1 MVVATAIAFLGALTA
16 PWFYRWLGQAAGWVL
31 ALLPLSLTVYFASL
45 LPTVVAGQTVRQ
57 GVAWVPSLGVNFSF
71 YLDGLSL
78 LFALLITGI
87 GTFIVIYSGGY
98 LKGHPDLGRFYLV
111 ILLFMASMLG
121 LVLADNIVTLFVMWE
136 LTSLTSYLLI
146 GFNHS
151 EFKSRRAATQ
161 ALLVTAGGG
170 LALLAGLIL
179 LAGMGGSWE
188 ISELLSKGE
197 VLRGHVLYLPALI
210 LVLLGAFT
218 KSAQFP
224 FHFWLPNAMEAPTPV
239 SAYLHSATMV
249 KAGVYLLAR
258 LQPALGGSEVWSATL
273 MTFGLATLL
282 TGATL
287 TFRHTDLK
295 RLLAYS
301 TVAALGALVFT
312 IGMVPITDYYA
323 AMGFAT
329 FLLAHSLYKGG
340 LFMAAGA
347 VDHEA
352 GSRDVTQLAGL
363 FRVMPL
369 TGVAVVLAALSLA
382 GLPPVLG
389 FIGKEVLYVA
399 ALQAAPAWMVGLALL
414 GFAVGAMLAL
424 LLVVPFFRGQP
435 PQGVHEG
442 PPSLWLGPMVLAG
455 LGLLLGLF
463 PGLYNPLAEA
473 VASSVKGQAVVYH
486 LKLWPGFNLALLLSL
501 LTVLLGIGLYF
512 LYPRL
517 RAWMAQEPLPGPESA
532 YVALLRGLM
541 RAADGL
547 ERLLQSGSLRAYL
560 VWIFAGLVTLV
571 GLALLRSGQVFWPG
585 EASSPAPAQVLLL
598 GLMLLGALFALRL
611 RSHLAMVVV
620 LGMVGAGVALV
631 FLLQNAPD
639 LSITQFLVETLTAIL
654 IALVLLQ
661 IRNIGPVPH
670 GRWLDKAVALGFGGM
685 VTLLMLGMLT
695 QPLELHLSQFF
706 AQKSLPEG
714 FGRNIVN
721 VILVDFRGLDTFG
734 EITVVGLAGLGV
746 WALLVKRH
754 RGSSLSSRRKREEK
768 P

>member
-1 MVVATAIAFLGALTA
+1 MVVAIIVAFVGALTA
-16 PWFYRWLGQAAGWVL
+16 PWLHRWLGHAAGWVL
-31 ALLPLSLTVYFASL
+31 ALLPLGLAFYFASL
-45 LPTVVAGQTVRQ
+45 LPEVVGGQTLRHSL
-57 GVAWVPSLGVNFSF
+57 AWVPSLGVNFSF

-146 GFNHS
+146 GFHHS
-151 EFKSRRAATQ
+151 EFRSRRAATQ

-179 LAGMGGSWE
+179 LALMGGSLE
-188 ISELLSKGE
+188 ISELLGQGQL
-197 VLRGHVLYLPALI
+197 LREHPLYLPALI

-258 LQPALGGSEVWSATL
+258 LQPALGGSEVWSSTL
-273 MTFGLATLL
+273 MLFGLATLL

-301 TVAALGALVFT
+301 TVAALGALVFL
-312 IGMVPITDYYA
+312 IGLVPLTDYYA

-352 GSRDVTQLAGL
+352 GTRDITQLGGL

-399 ALQAAPAWMVGLALL
+399 ALQAAPAWVVGLAVL

-435 PQGVHEG
+435 PQKVHEG
-442 PPSLWLGPMVLAG
+442 PPSLWLGPLVLAG

-463 PGLYNPLAEA
+463 PGLYNPLADA
-473 VASSVKGQAVVYH
+473 VASAVKGKTVAYH

-501 LTVLLGIGLYF
+501 LTVLLGVGFYF

-517 RAWMAQEPLPGPESA
+517 QAWMAQEPIPGPENA

-541 RAADGL
+541 RLAAGV

-560 VWIFAGLVTLV
+560 AWIFAGRVGLV
-571 GLALLRSGQVFWPG
+571 GRALFRGGALFWPAG
-585 EASSPAPAQVLLL
+585 ASSPKLEQVLLL
-598 GLMLLGALFALRL
+598 ALMFLGAIGALRL

-620 LGMVGAGVALV
+620 LGLVGAGVALV

-661 IRNIGPVPH
+661 IRSIGPVPR
-670 GRWLDKAVALGFGGM
+670 GRWLDKGLALGLGGV
-685 VTLLMLGMLT
+685 VTLLMLGMLA
-695 QPLELHLSQFF
+695 QPFEPHLSQFF

-746 WALLVKRH
+746 WALLKR
-754 RGSSLSSRRKREEK
+754 RRREEQ

>member
-1 MVVATAIAFLGALTA
+1 M
-16 PWFYRWLGQAAGWVL
+16 L
-31 ALLPLSLTVYFASL
+31 ALLPLGLTVYFASL
-45 LPTVVAGQTVRQ
+45 LPAVVAGHTVRHSA
-57 GVAWVPSLGVNFSF
+57 AWVPTLSVNFSF

-98 LKGHPDLGRFYLV
+98 LKGHPDLGKFYLT

-146 GFNHS
+146 GFYHS
-151 EFKSRRAATQ
+151 EFRSRRAATQ
-161 ALLVTAGGG
+161 ALFVTAGGG

-188 ISELLSKGE
+188 ISELLGKGE
-197 VLRGHVLYLPALI
+197 VLRAHPLYLPALV

-258 LQPALGGSEVWSATL
+258 LQPALGGSEVWSAAL

-301 TVAALGALVFT
+301 TVAALGALVFA
-312 IGMVPITDYYA
+312 IGMVPLTDHYA

-352 GSRDVTQLAGL
+352 GTRDINQLSGL
-363 FRVMPL
+363 FRVMPV

-389 FIGKEVLYVA
+389 FIGKEVLYLA
-399 ALQAAPAWMVGLALL
+399 SLQAAPVWMIGLAVL

-424 LLVVPFFRGQP
+424 ILVVPFFRGKP
-435 PQGVHEG
+435 PEEVHEG
-442 PPSLWLGPMVLAG
+442 PPSLWLGPLVLAG
-455 LGLLLGLF
+455 LGLLVGLF

-473 VASSVKGQAVVYH
+473 VASAVKGKAVAYH

-501 LTVLLGIGLYF
+501 LTVAVGVGLYF

-517 RAWMAQEPLPGPESA
+517 QAWMAQDPIPGPENG
-532 YVALLRGLM
+532 YVALLRGLL
-541 RAADGL
+541 RLAAFV

-560 VWIFAGLVTLV
+560 VWVFAGLTGLV
-571 GLALLRSGQVFWPG
+571 GLAFLRGGAVFWPG
-585 EASSPAPAQVLLL
+585 GASSPPPAQVLLL
-598 GLMLLGALFALRL
+598 ALMLLGAVLALRL
-611 RSHLAMVVV
+611 RSHLAMVVGV
-620 LGMVGAGVALV
+620 GIVGAGVALV

-661 IRNIGPVPH
+661 IRNIGPVPS
-670 GRWLDKAVALGFGGM
+670 GRWLDKAVALGFGGV
-685 VTLLMLGMLT
+685 VTLLMLGMLA
-695 QPLELHLSQFF
+695 QPMSPHLSEFF

-746 WALLVKRH
+746 WALLKRL
-754 RGSSLSSRRKREEK
+754 RREER

>member
-1 MVVATAIAFLGALTA
+1 MIGAVLIAFLGALLA
-16 PWFYRWLGQAAGWVL
+16 PWVERNLKQANWLL
-31 ALLPLSLTVYFASL
+31 AILPLGLTIYFASL
-45 LPTVVAGQTVRQ
+45 LPAVLEGAPLRHSVD
-57 GVAWVPSLGVNFSF
+57 WVPTLGVRFSF

-78 LFALLITGI
+78 LFALLICGI

-98 LKGHPDLGRFYLV
+98 LKGHPDLGRFYLI

-121 LVLADNIVTLFVMWE
+121 LVLADHFVTLFVMWE

-146 GFNHS
+146 GFNHR
-151 EFKSRRAATQ
+151 EFRSRRAALQ

-179 LAGMGGSWE
+179 LSGMAGTPYL
-188 ISELLSKGE
+188 SE
-197 VLRGHVLYLPALI
+197 LPALQQHPLYLSA
-210 LVLLGAFT
+210 LVLVWLGAFT

-258 LQPALGGSEVWSATL
+258 LQPALGGSEVWSSVL
-273 MTFGLATLL
+273 MAFGLATLL

-301 TVAALGALVFT
+301 TVAALGALVFA
-312 IGMVPITDYYA
+312 IGLVPLTSYYGA
-323 AMGFAT
+323 VGFAT

-352 GSRDVTQLAGL
+352 GTREIHQLSGL
-363 FRVMPL
+363 FRVMPI

-389 FIGKEVLYVA
+389 FIGKEVLYMA
-399 ALQAAPAWMVGLALL
+399 SLQAAPAWMVGLAVL
-414 GFAVGAMLAL
+414 GFAVGATLAT

-435 PQGVHEG
+435 PKGVHEG
-442 PPSLWLGPMVLAG
+442 SPSLWLGPLVLAG
-455 LGLLLGLF
+455 LGLLVGLF
-463 PGLYNPLAEA
+463 PGLYNPLADA
-473 VASSVKGQAVVYH
+473 VASAVKGKAIEYP

-501 LTVLLGIGLYF
+501 LTVLLGLGLYL

-517 RAWMAQEPLPGPESA
+517 WAWMATDPLPGPENA
-532 YVALLRGLM
+532 YNALLRGLM
-541 RAADGL
+541 RLAVGL
-547 ERLLQSGSLRAYL
+547 AHLLQNGSLRAYL
-560 VWIFAGLVTLV
+560 VWTFAGLVGLV
-571 GLALLRSGQVFWPG
+571 GLALLRGGLGWPQL
-585 EASSPAPAQVLLL
+585 AAPLQPAQGLLL
-598 GLMLLGALFALRL
+598 GLMLFGALAALRL
-611 RSHLAMVVV
+611 RSHLGMVVV
-620 LGMVGAGVALV
+620 MGIVGAGVALL

-639 LSITQFLVETLTAIL
+639 LAITQFLVETLTAIL

-661 IRNIGPVPH
+661 IPRLGQVPS
-670 GRWLDKAVALGFGGM
+670 GRPLDKLVALAFGGLM
-685 VTLLMLGMLT
+685 TLLMLQMLG
-695 QPLELHLSQFF
+695 QPIAPHLSRFF
-706 AQKSLPEG
+706 AEKSLPEG
-714 FGRNIVN
+714 FGQNIVN

-734 EITVVGLAGLGV
+734 EIAVVGLAGLGV
-746 WALLVKRH
+746 YALLR
-754 RGSSLSSRRKREEK
+754 RRKEEH
-768 P
+768 

>member
-1 MVVATAIAFLGALTA
+1 LGLT
-16 PWFYRWLGQAAGWVL
+16 L
-31 ALLPLSLTVYFASL
+31 YFASF
-45 LPTVVAGQTVRQ
+45 LPAVLAGQTLRH
-57 GVAWVPSLGVNFSF
+57 GVPWVPSLGVSLSF

-146 GFNHS
+146 GFNHT
-151 EFKSRRAATQ
+151 EFRSRRAATQ
-161 ALLVTAGGG
+161 ALIVTAGGG

-188 ISELLSKGE
+188 ISELLAKGE
-197 VLRGHVLYLPALI
+197 VLRAHPWYLGALV

-258 LQPALGGSEVWSATL
+258 LQPALGGTEVWNSTL
-273 MTFGLATLL
+273 MAFGLATLL

-301 TVAALGALVFT
+301 TVAALGALVFA
-312 IGMVPITDYYA
+312 IGMVPLTSYYGA
-323 AMGFAT
+323 VGFAT

-352 GSRDVTQLAGL
+352 GTRNIGQLSGL
-363 FRVMPL
+363 FRAMPI

-389 FIGKEVLYVA
+389 FLGKEVLYSA
-399 ALQAAPAWMVGLALL
+399 ALEAARPWMIGLAVL
-414 GFAVGAMLAL
+414 GFAVGATLAL
-424 LLVVPFFRGQP
+424 ILTVPFFRGRP
-435 PQGVHEG
+435 PEGVHEG
-442 PPSLWLGPMVLAG
+442 PPSLWLGPVVLAG
-455 LGLLLGLF
+455 LGLLVGLF
-463 PGLYNPLAEA
+463 PGLYNPLADA
-473 VASSVKGQAVVYH
+473 VASAVKGHPVEYH
-486 LKLWPGFNLALLLSL
+486 LKLWHGLNLPLLLSL
-501 LTVLLGIGLYF
+501 LTVFLGVGLYF

-517 RAWMAQEPLPGPESA
+517 QDWMAREPVPGPESA
-532 YVALLRGLM
+532 YVGLMRGLM
-541 RAADGL
+541 RFSSGL

-560 VWIFAGLVTLV
+560 VWTFSGLVVLV
-571 GLALLRSGQVFWPG
+571 GLALLRGNGLFWPQLPLG
-585 EASSPAPAQVLLL
+585 PHPGQAVLLV
-598 GLMLLGALFALRL
+598 LMLLAALAALRL
-611 RSHLAMVVV
+611 RAHLAMVVV
-620 LGMVGAGVALV
+620 VGIVGAGVAII

-639 LSITQFLVETLTAIL
+639 LAITQFLVETLTAVL

-661 IRNIGPVPH
+661 IRRIGAVPR
-670 GRWLDKAVALGFGGM
+670 GRFLDKLVALGFGG
-685 VTLLMLGMLT
+685 VLTLLMLSMLA
-695 QPLELHLSQFF
+695 QPMSPHLSQFF
-706 AQKSLPEG
+706 AEKSLPEG

-746 WALLVKRH
+746 YALLQRL
-754 RGSSLSSRRKREEK
+754 RREEK